1 MKLPWKLL
9 TAKFISRPNRF
20 LTEIEI
26 NGTKHLSHLPD
37 PGRLKELLFPGVK
50 LLVKKENGPHRK
62 TGYSTQAVYSGKTL
76 ISINSW
82 LPNTFVEYLIQNKSI
97 PFLKNWQVEK
107 REHTVG
113 KSRFDFLLRND
124 EKLLYL
130 EVKSVTYV
138 ENGVAKFPDAVTE
151 RGRKHL
157 MHLSEMKEAGKNCMV
172 LFVVQRHDVDLF
184 TPQWERD
191 PKLGKALVHAK
202 KTGVVIHVIKSRMQV
217 DQINYIGEIPF
228 DLSIPD
234 YV

>member
-9 TAKFISRPNRF
+9 PAKFISRPNRF

-26 NGTKHLSHLPD
+26 DGTKHLSHLPD
-37 PGRLKELLFPGVK
+37 PGRLKELLLPGVE
-50 LLVKKENGPHRK
+50 LLVKKENGLHRK
-62 TGYSTQAVYSGKTL
+62 TGYSTQAVYSGDTL

-82 LPNTFVEYLIQNKSI
+82 LPNTFVEYLIKNKSI
-97 PFLKNWQVEK
+97 SFLKDWQVKK
-107 REHTVG
+107 REYTVG
-113 KSRFDFLLRND
+113 KSRFDFLLEN
-124 EKLLYL
+124 EGKLLYL
-130 EVKSVTYV
+130 EVKSVTLV
-138 ENGVAKFPDAVTE
+138 ENRIAKFPDAVTE

-157 MHLSEMKEAGKNCMV
+157 MHLSEMQDAGNKCMV

-191 PKLGKALVHAK
+191 PKLGNALVHAHK
-202 KTGVVIHVIKSRMQV
+202 SGVEIHVIKSKMEI
-217 DQINYIGEIPF
+217 DQINYIGELPF